1 MRANIELQNKW
12 TLLRI
17 VLNFDRKLPYY
28 WDSLSRCTG
37 GTHLHCHLRG
47 TEEAATLSAPVML
60 SCRLSSEKQLHFDSP
75 SISAL
80 GQLAPTY
87 ADVGNQSWSL
97 EGRATVS
104 KGHIQQLQLLSSRS
118 IKGIS
123 LGSAWALLASLEEGI
138 IESISLAVGK
148 SNRRADIFKNCHVC
162 QTNLGKMENYAI
174 SNFSQIC
181 HCFRLKANLTP
192 LSFLAHTDFWQ
203 KITAFHLSTYSERSL
218 IPMVLS
224 CMAIDWQF
232 PYLFFF
238 FFRTYTPYIS
248 IFIIPCKIIQTYS
261 WIVEIPSL
269 NSYVNVHTKAPHL
282 RSTTFQE
289 FLFTL

>member
-17 VLNFDRKLPYY
+17 VLNFDRKLPYH
-28 WDSLSRCTG
+28 WDSLSHCTG

-104 KGHIQQLQLLSSRS
+104 KGHIRQLQLLSSRS

-123 LGSAWALLASLEEGI
+123 LGSAWVLLTSLEEGI

-148 SNRRADIFKNCHVC
+148 SNKRADIFKKLSHVSN
-162 QTNLGKMENYAI
+162 QSWKNGKLC
-174 SNFSQIC
+174 NFKFLTDLPLFQSKGKFDTSQLPCTHWFLTKDYSIPPQ
-181 HCFRLKANLTP
+181 HLQRKEPHPYGSIMHGNRLT
-192 LSFLAHTDFWQ
+192 
-203 KITAFHLSTYSERSL
+203 
-218 IPMVLS
+218 
-224 CMAIDWQF
+224 
-232 PYLFFF
+232 
-238 FFRTYTPYIS
+238 IS
-248 IFIIPCKIIQTYS
+248 IPFFLLQNIYS
-261 WIVEIPSL
+261 IYLYFHYSL
-269 NSYVNVHTKAPHL
+269 
-282 RSTTFQE
+282 
-289 FLFTL
+289 

>member
-1 MRANIELQNKW
+1 M
-12 TLLRI
+12 
-17 VLNFDRKLPYY
+17 
-28 WDSLSRCTG
+28 CTR

-60 SCRLSSEKQLHFDSP
+60 SCRLSSEKQLHYDGP

-104 KGHIQQLQLLSSRS
+104 KGHIQQLQFLSSRS

-123 LGSAWALLASLEEGI
+123 LGSAWVLLASLEDGI

-181 HCFRLKANLTP
+181 HCFSLKANSTH
-192 LSFLAHTDFWQ
+192 LSFLARIDFWQ
-203 KITAFHLSTYSERSL
+203 KKTAFHLSTYSERSL

-232 PYLFFF
+232 PYFFF

-248 IFIIPCKIIQTYS
+248 IFIIPCKIIHKYS

-269 NSYVNVHTKAPHL
+269 NSYVSFHTNAPHL
-282 RSTTFQE
+282 RSTTCQE
-289 FLFTL
+289 SLSTLQEKGL